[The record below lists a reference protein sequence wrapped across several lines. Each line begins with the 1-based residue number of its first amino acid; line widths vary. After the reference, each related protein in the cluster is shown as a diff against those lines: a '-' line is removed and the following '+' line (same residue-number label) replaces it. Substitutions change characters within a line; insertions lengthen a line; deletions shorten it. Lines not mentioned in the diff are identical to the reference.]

1 MVRLFEPTQADLNAE
16 AKGRVMIYDGLTGTD
31 SALSEQFDGPGHMMF
46 IRVVVTYGSDK
57 TGGTESDNG
66 CD

>member
-1 MVRLFEPTQADLNAE
+1 
-16 AKGRVMIYDGLTGTD
+16 
-31 SALSEQFDGPGHMMF
+31 MMF